1 VTITVLM
8 ASATETD
15 LFERAELEDTKLG
28 VSEKDDPAEVA
39 REGFEALMAGKDHAV
54 VGSFKNKLQAAAGH
68 VMPDPTVAE
77 MHWKQSE
84 PGSANK

>member
-1 VTITVLM
+1 MTITVVTITVLM

-39 REGFEALMAGKDHAV
+39 REDFEALMAGKDHAV
-54 VGSFKNKLQAAAGH
+54 VDSFNNKL
-68 VMPDPTVAE
+68 
-77 MHWKQSE
+77 
-84 PGSANK
+84 

>member
-1 VTITVLM
+1 M

-39 REGFEALMAGKDHAV
+39 REDFEALMAGKDHAV
-54 VGSFKNKLQAAAGH
+54 VDSFNNKL
-68 VMPDPTVAE
+68 
-77 MHWKQSE
+77 
-84 PGSANK
+84 